1 MNNFENSKLDSLE
14 KKFSGKFKC
23 FDYTVDPSN
32 NDAICTIELTPDQV
46 QFLNKNWDAINAKR
60 ISIEW
65 FLSQYSPIKCVDT
78 TKLSL
83 TGNLLTIRGRDFV
96 VSAIL
101 EMIYNKRI

>member
-14 KKFSGKFKC
+14 KRFSGKFKR
-23 FDYTVDPSN
+23 FDYTVGPSN
-32 NDAICTIELTPDQV
+32 SDAICTIELTPDQV
-46 QFLNKNWDAINAKR
+46 QFMTKNRDAINAKR

-65 FLSQYSPIKCVDT
+65 FLSQCSPIKCVDT
-78 TKLSL
+78 TKWLL

-96 VSAIL
+96 VNAIL